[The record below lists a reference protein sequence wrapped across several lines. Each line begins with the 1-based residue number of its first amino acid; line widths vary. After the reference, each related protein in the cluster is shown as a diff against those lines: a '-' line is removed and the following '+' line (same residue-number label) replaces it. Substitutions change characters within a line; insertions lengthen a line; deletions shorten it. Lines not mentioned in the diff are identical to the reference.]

1 MENSSPLERMLL
13 YKRGKNG
20 KYLPTTSTPPLPRE
34 TLLNQKPGG
43 HEKII
48 NRGHNYKDP
57 LFINRIN
64 LKASFLSLHTD
75 TWVYKNSKHKFC
87 VFASKH
93 DL

>member
-13 YKRGKNG
+13 YKRGKTVNT
-20 KYLPTTSTPPLPRE
+20 YLPTSTPPLPRE

-64 LKASFLSLHTD
+64 LKASFLSLL
-75 TWVYKNSKHKFC
+75 SQHKEKPEHLENQ
-87 VFASKH
+87 S
-93 DL
+93 